1 VPPGDQRAPY
11 GCRRRHPGEFVEA
24 GYLREYRDKQVSL
37 QHLRPVIGFMRE
49 RLGVQDPL
57 ATRRLPWTSV
67 ESNEPVALP
76 RCGGGLLHAGLRTSL
91 RLPATFGPPPR
102 SSAW

>member
-1 VPPGDQRAPY
+1 MTTTAAL
-11 GCRRRHPGEFVEA
+11 GEFVEA
-24 GYLREYRDKQVSL
+24 GYLREHRDKQVSL